1 MGNEIVAEAVE
12 DAKRNAKR
20 NCIENVDFLQGATE
34 DVIPVLYEKGLQADV
49 VVLDP
54 PRKGCDERLLNTILK
69 IAPKKIVY
77 VSCDPAT
84 MARDIKTFIEQGY
97 CLNMV
102 QPVDMFPHTIHVEAI
117 VLLQKAESLQD
128 IVKNE

>member
-97 CLNMV
+97 CFNVYCMRK
-102 QPVDMFPHTIHVEAI
+102 HIHRLYHIYAI
-117 VLLQKAESLQD
+117 SLFYKCFN
-128 IVKNE
+128 IS

>member
-1 MGNEIVAEAVE
+1 
-12 DAKRNAKR
+12 
-20 NCIENVDFLQGATE
+20 
-34 DVIPVLYEKGLQADV
+34 
-49 VVLDP
+49 
-54 PRKGCDERLLNTILK
+54 
-69 IAPKKIVY
+69 
-77 VSCDPAT
+77 

>member
-1 MGNEIVAEAVE
+1 M
-12 DAKRNAKR
+12 
-20 NCIENVDFLQGATE
+20 
-34 DVIPVLYEKGLQADV
+34 
-49 VVLDP
+49 VLDP